1 MTVEHI
7 RTQLKQ
13 VSEQLDDL
21 AMSVLRDAVEEGA
34 TTRPEEE
41 KKLTR
46 ARRSVEKAISIL
58 EA

>member
-1 MTVEHI
+1 MTAEHI
-7 RTQLKQ
+7 REQLEQ
-13 VSEQLDDL
+13 IAEQLDDL

-34 TTRPEEE
+34 TTRPERE

-58 EA
+58 EG

>member
-1 MTVEHI
+1 MTAEHI
-7 RTQLKQ
+7 REQLEQ
-13 VSEQLDDL
+13 IAEQLDDL
-21 AMSVLRDAVEEGA
+21 AMSVLRDAVEEGV

-58 EA
+58 ET

>member
-7 RTQLKQ
+7 RTQLEQ
-13 VSEQLDDL
+13 IAEQLDDL
-21 AMSVLRDAVEEGA
+21 AMSALRDAVEEGA

>member
-1 MTVEHI
+1 VTAEHI
-7 RTQLKQ
+7 REQLEQ
-13 VSEQLDDL
+13 IAEQLDDL

-41 KKLTR
+41 KKLAR

-58 EA
+58 EV

>member
-1 MTVEHI
+1 MTTEHI
-7 RTQLKQ
+7 RQQLQ
-13 VSEQLDDL
+13 QIAEQLDDL

-41 KKLTR
+41 KKLSR

-58 EA
+58 ED

>member
-1 MTVEHI
+1 MSAEHI
-7 RTQLKQ
+7 RQQLEHIA
-13 VSEQLDDL
+13 EQLDDL

-58 EA
+58 DD

>member
-1 MTVEHI
+1 MTAEHI
-7 RTQLKQ
+7 RTQLEHIA
-13 VSEQLDDL
+13 EQLDDL

-34 TTRPEEE
+34 KTRPEEE

-58 EA
+58 ED

>member
-1 MTVEHI
+1 MTAEHI
-7 RTQLKQ
+7 REQLEQ
-13 VSEQLDDL
+13 IAEQLDDL
-21 AMSVLRDAVEEGA
+21 AMSVLRDAVEKGA

-58 EA
+58 ET

>member
-1 MTVEHI
+1 MSAEHI
-7 RTQLKQ
+7 RTQLEHIA
-13 VSEQLDDL
+13 EQLDDL
-21 AMSVLRDAVEEGA
+21 AMTILRDAVEEGA

-58 EA
+58 DD

>member
-1 MTVEHI
+1 MTTEHI
-7 RTQLKQ
+7 RQQLQ
-13 VSEQLDDL
+13 QIAEQLDDL

-41 KKLTR
+41 RKLTR

-58 EA
+58 GE

>member
-1 MTVEHI
+1 MAVEHV
-7 RTQLKQ
+7 RQQL
-13 VSEQLDDL
+13 EQIAELLDDL

-34 TTRPEEE
+34 TSRPEEE

-58 EA
+58 EG

>member
-1 MTVEHI
+1 MSAEHI
-7 RTQLKQ
+7 RTQLEH
-13 VSEQLDDL
+13 VAEQLDDL
-21 AMSVLRDAVEEGA
+21 AMTVLRDAVEEGA

-58 EA
+58 DD

>member
-1 MTVEHI
+1 MTTEHI
-7 RTQLKQ
+7 RQQLQ
-13 VSEQLDDL
+13 QIAEQLDDL

-41 KKLTR
+41 KKLSR

-58 EA
+58 GE